1 MNWDYV
7 AGLFDGE
14 GCVSFHLT
22 ERAFKLRIVFTCS
35 DENLRERLISFL
47 RDNDIYC
54 VTIPHK
60 NRLGLSVDVA
70 IIRWKS
76 ISLLLDSLVN
86 RTIIK
91 KKQLEI
97 AKQILTLRD
106 KAKDEGRGAML
117 EHSAEFDVLR
127 HELHS
132 LAKKGR
138 KDLKIWHYS

>member
-35 DENLRERLISFL
+35 DENLREMLIGFL
-47 RDNDIYC
+47 KDNDIHC
-54 VTIPHK
+54 VVIPHK
-60 NRLGLSVDVA
+60 NKLGSSVDVA
-70 IIRWKS
+70 IIRWNS
-76 ISLLLDSLVN
+76 ISLLLDSLLD
-86 RTIIK
+86 RTSVK
-91 KKQLEI
+91 RKQLEI

-117 EHSAEFDVLR
+117 EHSAEFDALR
-127 HELHS
+127 HKLHS

-138 KDLKIWHYS
+138 KNLKAWHYS